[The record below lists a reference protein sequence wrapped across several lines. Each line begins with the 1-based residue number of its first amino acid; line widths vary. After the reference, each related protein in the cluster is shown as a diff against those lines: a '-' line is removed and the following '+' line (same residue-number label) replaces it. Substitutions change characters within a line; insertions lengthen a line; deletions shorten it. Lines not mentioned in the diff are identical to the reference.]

1 MTIQQFNEF
10 LEQQGPSLYRF
21 CCYLTGNRQEADDL
35 YQETWLKAW
44 EQHTDI
50 LTERNPKNFLLGLAM
65 GNWKNR
71 CRKRARRQRIIPS
84 QEYPATNNFT
94 SADNSIPLLEDM
106 ILMQEEHRLLHQS
119 ILALEEKWRLPL
131 TLYYGQE
138 LSVQEV
144 ASLMKI
150 PVGTVKSRLNKAR
163 NILRKHMEEHGY
175 GIQ

>member
-1 MTIQQFNEF
+1 MTIPQFNEF

-21 CCYLTGNRQEADDL
+21 CCYLTGTRQEADDL
-35 YQETWLKAW
+35 YQETWLNAW
-44 EQHTDI
+44 EQHTEI
-50 LTERNPKNFLLGLAM
+50 LTKKNPKNFLLALAI

-71 CRKRARRQRIIPS
+71 CRKQARRQRIFPL
-84 QEYPATNNFT
+84 QEYPNDNNF
-94 SADNSIPLLEDM
+94 SPVDNSIPLIEDM
-106 ILMQEEHRLLHQS
+106 MLLQEEHRILHRS
-119 ILALEEKWRLPL
+119 ILTLEEKWRLPL

-138 LSVQEV
+138 LSVQEI

-150 PVGTVKSRLNKAR
+150 PVGTVKSRLHKAR